1 MLINNI
7 TQTTNVKFPS
17 VSLPLCG
24 YIHISSCCIILSLCV
39 CRVSLSLFRRR
50 NVIAKCFL
58 GRGAPFLLRDPL
70 ENSRS
75 PFQLKSFP
83 CYRPFLSSFSSSKR
97 RPPSLFP
104 TILLHVWYTR
114 TCFFFW
120 FCLLLLSSL
129 FLLYF
134 PRKES
139 FHRTFLFLNFHPIL
153 DTDSLRASLLPI
165 ASLVFVSYV
174 HNIQSA

>member
-1 MLINNI
+1 
-7 TQTTNVKFPS
+7 
-17 VSLPLCG
+17 
-24 YIHISSCCIILSLCV
+24 
-39 CRVSLSLFRRR
+39 
-50 NVIAKCFL
+50 
-58 GRGAPFLLRDPL
+58 
-70 ENSRS
+70 
-75 PFQLKSFP
+75 
-83 CYRPFLSSFSSSKR
+83 
-97 RPPSLFP
+97 
-104 TILLHVWYTR
+104 
-114 TCFFFW
+114 
-120 FCLLLLSSL
+120 LSSL

>member
-1 MLINNI
+1 L
-7 TQTTNVKFPS
+7 
-17 VSLPLCG
+17 
-24 YIHISSCCIILSLCV
+24 
-39 CRVSLSLFRRR
+39 
-50 NVIAKCFL
+50 
-58 GRGAPFLLRDPL
+58 
-70 ENSRS
+70 
-75 PFQLKSFP
+75 
-83 CYRPFLSSFSSSKR
+83 LSSIFKLLFFVEASS
-97 RPPSLFP
+97 P
-104 TILLHVWYTR
+104 ILISYHLI
-114 TCFFFW
+114 TCVIYPDLFFF